1 MGIFG
6 SAVSHGI
13 YGTELIPSPVSNL
26 ALKDNTGA
34 TAYSDIVTVQ
44 ASGDRTCLT
53 AGSSNISSPPN
64 TGVSSPANTAT
75 GVSSS
80 PASGGR

>member
-1 MGIFG
+1 MRIFG
-6 SAVSHGI
+6 SAVSHVI
-13 YGTELIPSPVSNL
+13 YGVDLILSLDSNL

-75 GVSSS
+75 GGGSS
-80 PASGGR
+80 PPSR